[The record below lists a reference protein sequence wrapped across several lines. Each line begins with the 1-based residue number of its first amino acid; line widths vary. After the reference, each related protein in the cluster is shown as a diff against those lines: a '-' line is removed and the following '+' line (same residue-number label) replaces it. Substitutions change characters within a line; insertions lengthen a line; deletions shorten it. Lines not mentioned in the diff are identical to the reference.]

1 MYYAQIFEHFFGEC
15 HMSKKIIYTDNAP
28 KAIGPYSQG
37 VIAGGFLFISGQVP
51 IDPKNG
57 DVLKESIEIQTNQVI
72 NNIENICKA
81 AGCGLSDI
89 VKITIYLTD
98 LGNFADVNKVMIER
112 FEEPYPA
119 RATIE
124 ISALPLGVNVEIDA
138 VVNAND

>member
-72 NNIENICKA
+72 NNIENICKE
-81 AGCGLSDI
+81 AGRGLSDI

-98 LGNFADVNKVMIER
+98 LGDFADVNKVMIER

>member
-1 MYYAQIFEHFFGEC
+1 
-15 HMSKKIIYTDNAP
+15 MSKKIIYTDNAP

>member
-15 HMSKKIIYTDNAP
+15 YMSKKIIYTDNAP

-72 NNIENICKA
+72 NNIENICKE
-81 AGCGLSDI
+81 AGRGLSDI
-89 VKITIYLTD
+89 VKITIYMTD

>member
-1 MYYAQIFEHFFGEC
+1 
-15 HMSKKIIYTDNAP
+15 MSKKIIYTENAP

-37 VIAGGFLFISGQVP
+37 VLAGGFLFISGQVP
-51 IDPKNG
+51 INPKNG
-57 DVLKESIEIQTNQVI
+57 DVLKDSIEIQTNQVI
-72 NNIENICKA
+72 NNIENICKEVEWD
-81 AGCGLSDI
+81 LSDI

-98 LGNFADVNKVMIER
+98 LGDFAEVNQVMVDR

-138 VVNAND
+138 VVNANG

>member
-1 MYYAQIFEHFFGEC
+1 
-15 HMSKKIIYTDNAP
+15 MSKKIIYTENAP

-37 VIAGGFLFISGQVP
+37 VLAGGFLFISGQVL
-51 IDPKNG
+51 INPKNG
-57 DVLKESIEIQTNQVI
+57 DVLKDSIEIQTNQVI
-72 NNIENICKA
+72 NNIENICKEA
-81 AGCGLSDI
+81 DCDLSDI

-98 LGNFADVNKVMIER
+98 LGDFAEVNQVMVDR

-138 VVNAND
+138 VVNANG

>member
-72 NNIENICKA
+72 NNIENICKE

-119 RATIE
+119 RSTIE

>member
-1 MYYAQIFEHFFGEC
+1 M
-15 HMSKKIIYTDNAP
+15 IIYTQNAP

-37 VIAGGFLFISGQVP
+37 VLAGGFLFISGQVP
-51 IDPKNG
+51 INPKNG
-57 DVLKESIEIQTNQVI
+57 DVLKDSIEIQTNQVI
-72 NNIENICKA
+72 NNIENICKEA
-81 AGCGLSDI
+81 DCDLSDI

-98 LGNFADVNKVMIER
+98 LGDFAEVNQVMVDR

-138 VVNAND
+138 VVNANG

>member
-72 NNIENICKA
+72 NNIENICKE
-81 AGCGLSDI
+81 AGRGLSDI

-98 LGNFADVNKVMIER
+98 LGKFADVNKVMIER

>member
-1 MYYAQIFEHFFGEC
+1 
-15 HMSKKIIYTDNAP
+15 MSKKIIYTENAP

-37 VIAGGFLFISGQVP
+37 VLAGGFLFISGQVP
-51 IDPKNG
+51 INPKNG
-57 DVLKESIEIQTNQVI
+57 DVLKDSIEIQTNQVI
-72 NNIENICKA
+72 NNIENICKEA
-81 AGCGLSDI
+81 DCDLSDI

-98 LGNFADVNKVMIER
+98 LGDFAEVNQVMVDR

-138 VVNAND
+138 VVNANG

>member
-1 MYYAQIFEHFFGEC
+1 M
-15 HMSKKIIYTDNAP
+15 
-28 KAIGPYSQG
+28 
-37 VIAGGFLFISGQVP
+37 P

-72 NNIENICKA
+72 NNIENICKE
-81 AGCGLSDI
+81 AGRGLSDI

-98 LGNFADVNKVMIER
+98 LGDFADVNKVMIER

>member
-1 MYYAQIFEHFFGEC
+1 
-15 HMSKKIIYTDNAP
+15 MSKKIIYTDNAP

-72 NNIENICKA
+72 SNIENICKE
-81 AGCGLSDI
+81 AGRGLSDI

-98 LGNFADVNKVMIER
+98 LGDFADVNKVMIER

>member
-1 MYYAQIFEHFFGEC
+1 
-15 HMSKKIIYTDNAP
+15 MSKKIIYTENAP

-37 VIAGGFLFISGQVP
+37 VLAGGFLFISGQVP
-51 IDPKNG
+51 INPKNG
-57 DVLKESIEIQTNQVI
+57 DVLKDSIEIQTNQVI
-72 NNIENICKA
+72 NNIENICKEA
-81 AGCGLSDI
+81 DCNLSDI

-98 LGNFADVNKVMIER
+98 LGDFAEVNQVMVDR

-138 VVNAND
+138 VVNANG

>member
-15 HMSKKIIYTDNAP
+15 HMSKKIIYTHNAP

-72 NNIENICKA
+72 NNIENICKE
-81 AGCGLSDI
+81 AGRGLSDI

-98 LGNFADVNKVMIER
+98 LGDFADVNKVMIER

>member
-1 MYYAQIFEHFFGEC
+1 
-15 HMSKKIIYTDNAP
+15 MSKKIIYTDNAP

-72 NNIENICKA
+72 NNIENICKE
-81 AGCGLSDI
+81 AGRSLSDI

-98 LGNFADVNKVMIER
+98 LGDFADVNKVMIER

>member
-1 MYYAQIFEHFFGEC
+1 
-15 HMSKKIIYTDNAP
+15 MSTKIIYTENAP

-37 VIAGGFLFISGQVP
+37 VLAGGFLFISGQVP
-51 IDPKNG
+51 INPKNG
-57 DVLKESIEIQTNQVI
+57 DVLKDSIEIQTNQVI
-72 NNIENICKA
+72 NNIENICKEA
-81 AGCGLSDI
+81 DCDLSDI

-98 LGNFADVNKVMIER
+98 LGDFAEVNQVMVDR

-138 VVNAND
+138 VVNANG

>member
-72 NNIENICKA
+72 NNIENICKK

-98 LGNFADVNKVMIER
+98 LGKFADVNKVMIER

>member
-1 MYYAQIFEHFFGEC
+1 MA
-15 HMSKKIIYTDNAP
+15 KKIIYTENAP

-37 VIAGGFLFISGQVP
+37 VLAGGFLFISGQVP
-51 IDPKNG
+51 INPKNG
-57 DVLKESIEIQTNQVI
+57 DVLKDSIEIQTNQVI
-72 NNIENICKA
+72 NNIENICKEA
-81 AGCGLSDI
+81 DCDLSDI

-98 LGNFADVNKVMIER
+98 LGDFAEVNQVMVDR

-138 VVNAND
+138 VVNANG

>member
-1 MYYAQIFEHFFGEC
+1 
-15 HMSKKIIYTDNAP
+15 MSKKIIYTDNAP

-72 NNIENICKA
+72 NNIENICKE
-81 AGCGLSDI
+81 AGRGLSDI

-98 LGNFADVNKVMIER
+98 LGDFADVNKVMIER

>member
-1 MYYAQIFEHFFGEC
+1 
-15 HMSKKIIYTDNAP
+15 MSKKIIYIENEP

-37 VIAGGFLFISGQVP
+37 VLAGGFLFISGQVP
-51 IDPKNG
+51 INPKNG
-57 DVLKESIEIQTNQVI
+57 DVLKDSIEIQTNQVI
-72 NNIENICKA
+72 NNIENICKEA
-81 AGCGLSDI
+81 DCDLSDI

-98 LGNFADVNKVMIER
+98 LGDFAEVNQVMVDR

-138 VVNAND
+138 VVNANG